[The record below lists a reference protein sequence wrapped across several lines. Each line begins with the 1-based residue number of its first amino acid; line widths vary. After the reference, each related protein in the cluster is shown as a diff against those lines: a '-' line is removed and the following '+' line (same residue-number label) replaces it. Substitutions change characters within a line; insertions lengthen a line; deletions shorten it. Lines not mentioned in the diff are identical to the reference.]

1 MVDSFKSTSSVVTSE
16 KIVRPHIASILKDVI
31 KSVQRK
37 KHDGNKVTD
46 KTISNWKE
54 CFPWLK
60 IEPLCAKQWLSKSRR
75 KKILMAAYKPG
86 ANKPIKT
93 VK

>member
-16 KIVRPHIASILKDVI
+16 KIVRPNIASILTDVI

-37 KHDGNKVTD
+37 KHDGNKVTG

-60 IEPLCAKQWLSKSRR
+60 IEPVCAKQWLAKSRR
-75 KKILMAAYKPG
+75 KKRLMTAYKPK
-86 ANKPIKT
+86 AEPPMKS

>member
-1 MVDSFKSTSSVVTSE
+1 MASQLKMVDSFKSTSSVETSE
-16 KIVRPHIASILKDVI
+16 KIVRPNINSILTDVI

-60 IEPLCAKQWLSKSRR
+60 IEPVCATQWH
-75 KKILMAAYKPG
+75 
-86 ANKPIKT
+86 ANQDGKRD
-93 VK
+93 